1 MNAVRVACLRSAACV
16 PPGTDWL
23 SSEES
28 ERLAAISAEVRRAQF
43 LAARWLARGL
53 LAQAAG
59 GDPGDW
65 RLSAG
70 EAVKP
75 AVIGHPDWHVA
86 ITHSGQ
92 WVACAVAREAIGI
105 DLEAPTRQRDIAG
118 LVEMCCTEREQ
129 QMFEG
134 LAATAQ
140 DALFHE
146 LWTVKES
153 WLKRRGE
160 WVAPARLVR
169 IEAQPGNVGEVRT
182 WRGERWVLALCGGAD
197 VLWHGEPPLPL
208 RTWQVHDR

>member
-1 MNAVRVACLRSAACV
+1 M
-16 PPGTDWL
+16 PPGQEWL
-23 SSEES
+23 SSEEAA
-28 ERLAAISAEVRRAQF
+28 RLAGVSAEVRRTQF
-43 LAARWLARGL
+43 LAARWLAREL

-59 GDPGDW
+59 GAPRDW
-65 RLSAG
+65 ALSAG

-75 AVIGHPDWHVA
+75 TVIGHPDWHVA
-86 ITHSGQ
+86 IAHSGE

-118 LVEMCCTEREQ
+118 LVQMCCTQREQ
-129 QMFEG
+129 RMFEG

-169 IEAQPGNVGEVRT
+169 VEAQPGAVGEART
-182 WRGERWVLALCGGAD
+182 WRAEDWVLALCGG
-197 VLWHGEPPLPL
+197 GEVQWSAPVPPVH
-208 RTWQVHDR
+208 RRWQVRDL